1 MLCVFNTQRYILNT
15 KYNHYAVG
23 FDKDFKI
30 KFLNPVPFINSYV
43 GYSLM
48 FITTMI
54 EDGDYLIISGGVE
67 DNQNFLWEIPIDRL
81 KIS

>member
-1 MLCVFNTQRYILNT
+1 
-15 KYNHYAVG
+15 
-23 FDKDFKI
+23 
-30 KFLNPVPFINSYV
+30 
-43 GYSLM
+43 M